1 MPKQISEEEAHLLG
15 IDTLHQEMDNGER
28 RFRLVSSDGS
38 SYIRTEAS
46 NNGGWQKS
54 HYHKSLREFYVVQK
68 GWLVY
73 TEYVSDNKLVLKH
86 LEQGE
91 SILVKP
97 FVHHNLYMSAYTV
110 THVIKYGGEI
120 ENDWYPSPE
129 LDKLTLHLPESELA
143 RMRDCY

>member
-1 MPKQISEEEAHLLG
+1 MPKLISEVEAHLLG
-15 IDTLHQEMDNGER
+15 IDTFHQEMDNGER

-46 NNGGWQKS
+46 NHGGWQRS
-54 HYHKSLREFYVVQK
+54 HYHKSLTELYVVQK

-73 TEYVSDNKLVLKH
+73 AEYASDDQVVLKN

-91 SILVKP
+91 SIL
-97 FVHHNLYMSAYTV
+97 HHNLYMSAYCV

-129 LDKLTLHLPESELA
+129 LDKLTIHLPESEIA
-143 RMRDCY
+143 RMRYCY

>member
-1 MPKQISEEEAHLLG
+1 MPKQISAEEAHLLG
-15 IDTLHQEMDNGER
+15 INTMHQVMDNGER
-28 RFRLVSSDGS
+28 RFRLVCTDGS

-54 HYHKSLREFYVVQK
+54 HYHKSLTEFYIVQK

-73 TEYVSDNKLVLKH
+73 TEYDSNNKLILKH

-110 THVIKYGGEI
+110 THVIKYCGGI
-120 ENDWYPSPE
+120 EDDWYPSPE
-129 LDKLTLHLPESELA
+129 LDKLTIHIPESDLV
-143 RMRDCY
+143 RT